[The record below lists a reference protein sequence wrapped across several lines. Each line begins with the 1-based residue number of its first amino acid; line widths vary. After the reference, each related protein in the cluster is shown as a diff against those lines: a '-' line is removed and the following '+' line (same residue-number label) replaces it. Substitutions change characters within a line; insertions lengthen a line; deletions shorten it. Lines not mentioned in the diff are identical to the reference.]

1 MKLVLRLRFTP
12 LRAKTTRKINMTHYN
27 LAFIGFGNVARALAR
42 LLERKRGL
50 LESQYEITY
59 SVTGIATGSHGF
71 AVNPDRLDVNNA
83 LELVESG
90 KSIDL
95 ISSSPVSNSLDV
107 IQHSNADVMFENSP
121 VNTQTGQ
128 PAIDHIKSALE
139 LGMHA
144 ITANKGPV
152 VHGYRELTDLAE
164 SKEKKFRFESAVLG
178 GAPVFSVMREAFPLA
193 ELASIKGIFNATT
206 NIILSRME
214 SGESYEDAV
223 KFCQSIGVAERDP
236 TNDVDGW
243 DAAIKVAAL
252 VTVLMD
258 TPMTPQQVN
267 PTGIRGIT
275 SEMIAK
281 AKADGKRYKLVCSAE
296 KVGDKVEASVGPEL
310 VDSSSPLYGMMN
322 SNTGV
327 TFRTDVILDYSITQS
342 ERPGM
347 QGGPVETAYGLF
359 ADFVSVANIAN

>member
-1 MKLVLRLRFTP
+1 M
-12 LRAKTTRKINMTHYN
+12 HYKFA
-27 LAFIGFGNVARALAR
+27 LIGFGNVARALAR
-42 LLERKRGL
+42 LLIRKQDLLKSKHDITFSFTGL
-50 LESQYEITY
+50 S
-59 SVTGIATGSHGF
+59 TGRHGF
-71 AVNPDRLDVNNA
+71 AVDTGAIDIQKA
-83 LELVESG
+83 LELVENG
-90 KSIDL
+90 RD
-95 ISSSPVSNSLDV
+95 ISSLSAAPVKDSLAVIRNS
-107 IQHSNADVMFENSP
+107 QADVMFENSP
-121 VNTQTGQ
+121 VNHRTGQ
-128 PAIDHIKSALE
+128 PALDHIRTALE

-152 VHGYRELTDLAE
+152 VHGYRELTELAE
-164 SKEKKFRFESAVLG
+164 SKGRKFRFESAVLG
-178 GAPVFSVMREAFPLA
+178 GAPVFSVFREAFPLA
-193 ELASIKGIFNATT
+193 ELSSIKGILNATT

-214 SGESYEDAV
+214 NGESYEDAV
-223 KFCQSIGVAERDP
+223 KYCQSIGVAETDP

-258 TPMTPQQVN
+258 TPMTPGQVN

-275 SEMIAK
+275 SEMIAS
-281 AKADGKRYKLVCSAE
+281 AKAEGKRYKLVCSAE
-296 KVGDKVEASVGPEL
+296 KVGDKVNASVAPQL

-327 TFRTDVILDYSITQS
+327 TFGTDVILDYSITQS

-359 ADFVSVANIAN
+359 ADFVGVANAVKE

>member
-1 MKLVLRLRFTP
+1 M
-12 LRAKTTRKINMTHYN
+12 HYN

-42 LLERKRGL
+42 LLERKSEL
-50 LESQYEITY
+50 MKSKYDITY

-71 AVNPDRLDVNNA
+71 AVNPNGLDVQKA
-83 LELVESG
+83 LGLVES
-90 KSIDL
+90 KQSVSSLSSI
-95 ISSSPVSNSLDV
+95 SVNNSIEV
-107 IQHSNADVMFENSP
+107 IQNSTANVMFENSP

-128 PAIDHIKSALE
+128 PAMDHIRTALE
-139 LGMHA
+139 LGMHT

-152 VHGYRELTDLAE
+152 VHGYRDLTALAE
-164 SKEKKFRFESAVLG
+164 SKGKKFRFESAVLG

-193 ELASIKGIFNATT
+193 EISSFKGIFNATT
-206 NIILSRME
+206 NVILSRME
-214 SGESYEDAV
+214 AGETYEQALAYT
-223 KFCQSIGVAERDP
+223 QSVGLAETDP

-258 TPMTPQQVN
+258 IPMTPQPVN

-281 AKADGKRYKLVCSAE
+281 AKAEGKRYKLVCSAE
-296 KVGDKVEASVGPEL
+296 RNGDTVKTSVAPEL
-310 VDSSSPLYGMMN
+310 VDSSSPLYGMTN

-327 TFRTDVILDYSITQS
+327 TFRTDVILDYSITES
-342 ERPGM
+342 ERPGL

-359 ADFVSVANIAN
+359 ADFVNLAKS

>member
-1 MKLVLRLRFTP
+1 M
-12 LRAKTTRKINMTHYN
+12 NHYN
-27 LAFIGFGNVARALAR
+27 LAFIGFGNVARALVR
-42 LLERKRGL
+42 LLERKSGSMKSR
-50 LESQYEITY
+50 YDITY

-71 AVNPDRLDVNNA
+71 AVNPDGLAMDRA
-83 LELVESG
+83 LELVEG
-90 KSIDL
+90 KQSVSSLSSIQVN
-95 ISSSPVSNSLDV
+95 SSMEV
-107 IQHSNADVMFENSP
+107 IQNSMAGVMFENSP

-128 PAIDHIKSALE
+128 PAMDHIRAALE

-152 VHGYRELTDLAE
+152 VHGYRDLTVLAE
-164 SKEKKFRFESAVLG
+164 SKGRKFRFESAVLG

-193 ELASIKGIFNATT
+193 ELSSIKGIFNATT

-214 SGESYEDAV
+214 DGESYEDAV
-223 KFCQSIGVAERDP
+223 RYCQSIGVAETDP

-281 AKADGKRYKLVCSAE
+281 ARAEGKRYKLVCSAQKE
-296 KVGDKVEASVGPEL
+296 GDTVSASVAPEL

-322 SNTGV
+322 SNTGA

-359 ADFVSVANIAN
+359 ADFINLAME